1 MIRFATKEDGRA
13 IAPLILVILKDME
26 LPLLDIVPEETIL
39 AVLAEAVADPTYRYG
54 YQRGLV
60 YEEDGEVAGI
70 AFGYPNEDEPI
81 IDEPLKKVLRKYNL
95 DEEIRIFVDPETL
108 PNEWYL
114 DSISVDEKHRGLGI
128 GSKLLDALPA
138 MAKRE
143 GKDII
148 GLSVDKANP
157 NAKKLY
163 SRKGFNDVAE
173 MMISGH
179 LYDHMQKKIDAGT
192 EVLNSEK

>member
-1 MIRFATKEDGRA
+1 MIRFATKEDGEA

-26 LPLLDIVPEETIL
+26 LPLLKIIPEETIL
-39 AVLAEAVADPTYRYG
+39 AVLAEAVADPVYRYG

-60 YEEDGEVAGI
+60 YEQDGQVAGI
-70 AFGYPNEDEPI
+70 AFGYPNEDEPL
-81 IDEPLKKVLRKYNL
+81 IDEPLKKILRKYNL

-114 DSISVDEKHRGLGI
+114 DTISVDEKYRGLGI
-128 GSKLLDALPA
+128 GSKLLDALPK
-138 MAKRE
+138 MAKKD
-143 GKDII
+143 GKEII

-163 SRKGFNDVAE
+163 SRKGFKDVAE

-179 LYDHMQKKIDAGT
+179 LYDHMQKKI
-192 EVLNSEK
+192 SE

>member
-1 MIRFATKEDGRA
+1 MIRFATKEDGEA

-26 LPLLDIVPEETIL
+26 LPLLEIIPEKTLL

-60 YEEDGEVAGI
+60 YEDNGHVAGI

-95 DEEIRIFVDPETL
+95 DEEIRIFIDPETL
-108 PNEWYL
+108 PGEWYL
-114 DSISVDEKHRGLGI
+114 DSISVDEKYRGTGI
-128 GSKLLDALPA
+128 GSKLLDALPK
-138 MAKRE
+138 MAKRD
-143 GKDII
+143 GKEII
-148 GLSVDKANP
+148 GLSVDKGNP

-163 SRKGFNDVAE
+163 SRKGFKDVAE

-179 LYDHMQKKIDAGT
+179 LYDHMQKKI
-192 EVLNSEK
+192 SE